1 MCLEALVPVH
11 AHVTCYSTQAYFIK
25 IWNTLARGR
34 NDSSIFGGKMAAS
47 TTGVWHLQSKVPVQT
62 IPNAFGCV
70 NVFDK
75 YAKRQQIG
83 QGTYGEV
90 WLAQDKETDEY
101 VAIKKMKVDGQKEK
115 RQGFPVTAIREIRVL
130 QRLKHEN
137 LVQLR
142 EVSRSNGAC
151 RPANTCVLCSRPSCL
166 WRIESSAP
174 DILRFAAFVSNGF
187 KGSVYLAFEFAEH
200 DLCGLHERLKRNSAE
215 NEMPASL
222 TKRFFYQLLS
232 AVEYCHKQGVLHRD
246 LKSSNVL
253 ITNCLLYTSP
263 SPRD

>member
-1 MCLEALVPVH
+1 MA
-11 AHVTCYSTQAYFIK
+11 
-25 IWNTLARGR
+25 
-34 NDSSIFGGKMAAS
+34 SSS
-47 TTGVWHLQSKVPVQT
+47 TGVWHLQCKVPVQAS
-62 IPNAFGCV
+62 PNVFDCV
-70 NVFDK
+70 NVYDK

-90 WLAQDKETDEY
+90 WLAQDKETHEY

-130 QRLKHEN
+130 QRLRHEN
-137 LVQLR
+137 IVHLR

-151 RPANTCVLCSRPSCL
+151 PVTSTCPLGQHILSLIWCHWTL
-166 WRIESSAP
+166 GFTAP
-174 DILRFAAFVSNGF
+174 HRLRCAAFVSNGF

-253 ITNCLLYTSP
+253 ITKKGQVKLADFGLARFIPPLEDLTYRVCTLWYRCAALAWFP
-263 SPRD
+263 SISAVS